1 MNVAEIPDY
10 HFIEQGQRA
19 RMIVENDYI
28 DGGLWYCGECHKPKQ
43 KRIEIGNFT
52 QTLWCVCGC
61 QAEDVRKHQE
71 KIVQEERTGYIN
83 ILKSRSCLPKDYDG
97 AVFDRYRVRKENEKA
112 LKLAKNYVYNFE
124 DMKQEAQGLLFYGP
138 LGTGKTYTA
147 ACIANALMEQLVPVI
162 MTSFVEILKDIQ
174 GKGKTESEYMDTLNS
189 ATLLIVDDLGAERN
203 STYAVEKVYSVID
216 RRVRSGKPMI
226 LTTNLKV
233 QEMIE
238 CQDLSLRRIYDRIF
252 EKCYPV
258 EMLGTSF
265 RLEEAARRQAR
276 MKALLS

>member
-1 MNVAEIPDY
+1 MSAAEMIEWC
-10 HFIEQGQRA
+10 FIEQRQNA
-19 RMIVENDYI
+19 NMISENDYME
-28 DGGLWYCGECHKPKQ
+28 DGLWYCGECHKPKQ
-43 KRIEIGNFT
+43 ERVEIGDFK

-61 QAEDVRKHQE
+61 QSKNVREYQE
-71 KIVQEERTGYIN
+71 KIVQRERAGYVN
-83 ILKSRSCLPKDYDG
+83 ILKSKSRLPKDYDN
-97 AVFDRYRVRKENEKA
+97 AVFEQYKVRKENEKV
-112 LKLAKNYVYNFE
+112 LKLARNYVYNFE
-124 DMKQEAQGLLFYGP
+124 AMKQDAQGLLFYGP

-147 ACIANALMEQLVPVI
+147 ACIANALMEKFVPVI

-174 GKGKTESEYMDTLNS
+174 GKGKIESEYMDTLNS
-189 ATLLIVDDLGAERN
+189 ATMLIIDDLGAERN

-233 QEMIE
+233 QEMLE
-238 CQDLSLRRIYDRIF
+238 CQDISLRRIYDRIF

-258 EMLGTSF
+258 EILGTSF

-276 MKALLS
+276 MKALLQ